1 MTDVQNCALK
11 SDGCSV
17 YDEEFQYLHR
27 LCKCHLSNKS
37 SALVSTAEKQCTL
50 RPCRRNPH

>member
-17 YDEEFQYLHR
+17 YDEEFQHLHR

-37 SALVSTAEKQCTL
+37 SALVLTAKKLCTL

>member
-17 YDEEFQYLHR
+17 YAEEFQHLRR
-27 LCKCHLSNKS
+27 LCKCHLSNNS
-37 SALVSTAEKQCTL
+37 SALVSTAEKQL
-50 RPCRRNPH
+50 NQALHLKRSR